1 MGSSDQSQAARKF
14 WEWLVA
20 NGPQTMSEDAQVRE
34 NASDQLSDVFHEAFP
49 DLTWE
54 IEVQDDDD
62 FWFIISA
69 DGVPDRIDDVVQA
82 VRNAPKVPGWKIVP
96 FRQRGSLD
104 VSLQMHGRKLTYQ
117 DIWCQAETVGWQ
129 ANVVFNIDGLTKENK
144 DDLIGATFVL
154 IDNAIG
160 EFDSMVRLGELHFQ
174 PLEDEPV
181 QQENYFP
188 LSDLPDYIDRLPD
201 PGDD

>member
-1 MGSSDQSQAARKF
+1 MGSSDQNQAARKF
-14 WEWLVA
+14 WEWLAA
-20 NGPQTMSEDAQVRE
+20 NAARAISEDEQVRE
-34 NASDQLSDVFHEAFP
+34 AASDQLSELFHAAFP

-54 IEVQDDDD
+54 IEVQDDNDL
-62 FWFIISA
+62 WFIISA

-96 FRQRGSLD
+96 FRQRGSLN
-104 VSLQMHGRKLTYQ
+104 VSLQVHGRTLSYQ

-129 ANVVFNIDGLTKENK
+129 ANVVFHINGLTNENK
-144 DDLIGATFVL
+144 DDLAGATFVL
-154 IDNAIG
+154 IDNALG
-160 EFDSMVRLGELHFQ
+160 EFDSMVRLGELDFQ

-181 QQENYFP
+181 KQEDYFP

-201 PGDD
+201 PDDD